1 MLQLLVLLVGE
12 GGRGCVEAVGVV
24 ARTLGRCR
32 SLYRSHACTIVLL
45 LLLLLLLLL
54 AGVVA
59 GVVEFGRLV
68 RVWGIGV
75 HVNDACIVTGSP
87 CSFCLSSFFS

>member
-32 SLYRSHACTIVLL
+32 SLYRSHACTIV
-45 LLLLLLLLL
+45 LLLLL